1 MPFIRPATNEASL
14 SYFFGCAGRRKAVA
28 VAVDV
33 KVRANPGLAA

>member
-14 SYFFGCAGRRKAVA
+14 SYFFGCAGRGKAVP
-28 VAVDV
+28 VDV